1 MLKCYHEILPV
12 SSLQSF
18 VLLSLSA
25 APAEMFAVD
34 NAHSPVF
41 LNALLCCSIY
51 QIVFRM
57 ISNQL
62 YDNISP

>member
-1 MLKCYHEILPV
+1 MLKCYHEFLPV

-18 VLLSLSA
+18 AILSLSA

-34 NAHSPVF
+34 NAHSFVF

-51 QIVFRM
+51 QIAFRM
-57 ISNQL
+57 IWNQL
-62 YDNISP
+62 YDNIPP